1 MESPPRFPRTAGRPA
16 PVVRARAAFTWR
28 GLQAATVRVSTP
40 RPAILLVRN
49 AFDPGWHATVD
60 GQPASLQPA
69 DYVAQG
75 VPVPA
80 GRHEVELTYD
90 DPTIGYGVLG
100 SALAMVLLLGAA
112 LVARVRQRT
121 KRDPRR

>member
-1 MESPPRFPRTAGRPA
+1 M
-16 PVVRARAAFTWR
+16 
-28 GLQAATVRVSTP
+28 
-40 RPAILLVRN
+40 
-49 AFDPGWHATVD
+49 
-60 GQPASLQPA
+60 
-69 DYVAQG
+69 
-75 VPVPA
+75 PA